1 MRYEDCISAKEYA
14 NQRDALYKES
24 VYVGYRYYESAEVK
38 VRFPF
43 GYGLSYTTFSYDHL
57 QVQPLADGM
66 YQVICDVTNTGNIAG
81 KEVVQAYVAAVN
93 SNIFRPAKE
102 LKAFAKIDLE
112 PGQTKQ
118 VAFVLNERS
127 FAIYLGKTYMDA
139 MDAGQVLAEGWYV
152 PKGRYNI
159 MIGSSSQKIE
169 LMQTISV
176 DGMELKSPKWQ
187 KDSWYET
194 LVGEPQQTTFEKIVG
209 YSYTCKQ
216 HHKGE
221 FTMEDTVEE
230 MKNESFVMKLMY
242 NASAMVIKKGVG
254 GKITEDNEADYRMM
268 LSSSVG
274 SPLRSMM
281 ISSGM
286 KSGLFYGLLDMANGH
301 FFRGLGKIIGIAK

>member
-1 MRYEDCISAKEYA
+1 MPEMRRKSKILTCEGVCGILSAWE
-14 NQRDALYKES
+14 Q
-24 VYVGYRYYESAEVK
+24 
-38 VRFPF
+38 
-43 GYGLSYTTFSYDHL
+43 
-57 QVQPLADGM
+57 
-66 YQVICDVTNTGNIAG
+66 
-81 KEVVQAYVAAVN
+81 
-93 SNIFRPAKE
+93 
-102 LKAFAKIDLE
+102 
-112 PGQTKQ
+112 
-118 VAFVLNERS
+118 ER
-127 FAIYLGKTYMDA
+127 
-139 MDAGQVLAEGWYV
+139 
-152 PKGRYNI
+152 
-159 MIGSSSQKIE
+159 
-169 LMQTISV
+169 
-176 DGMELKSPKWQ
+176 SPKWQ

-194 LVGEPQQTTFEKIVG
+194 LVGEPQQTTFEKMIG